1 MNRYAPAM
9 AIENVL
15 LYNSQNVS
23 AEIEYKLPT
32 FQELLQASP
41 RDRRE
46 KEREEGRRVGE
57 CFSLE
62 LLEIQ
67 NLLPALKFSI
77 EHLAAE

>member
-46 KEREEGRRVGE
+46 KEEGKRVGE

-77 EHLAAE
+77 EHLAAEYH

>member
-1 MNRYAPAM
+1 M

-32 FQELLQASP
+32 FHELLQASP

-46 KEREEGRRVGE
+46 KERKEGGWGNA
-57 CFSLE
+57 SL
-62 LLEIQ
+62 
-67 NLLPALKFSI
+67 
-77 EHLAAE
+77 